1 MCRPIMP
8 KIEIQQTMVKIELIT
23 KEDNMFL
30 SLLKISTNL
39 IQKIMNKGVTIIAG
53 QDQEIIM
60 NNQIKKII

>member
-1 MCRPIMP
+1 
-8 KIEIQQTMVKIELIT
+8 MVKIESIT

-39 IQKIMNKGVTIIAG
+39 IQKIMNKRATIIAG
-53 QDQEIIM
+53 QDKEIIM